1 MKKLLSMA
9 VALFAATTMFA
20 QTADGTFTLQP
31 KFGMTIANSTNDNT
45 SAKVGFIG
53 GVEAGYQFDKHFAFT
68 MGVNYAQYGCK
79 TNIFD
84 YKDNSI
90 DLKYNMN
97 YITVPILA
105 NYYVFQGLAIK
116 AGLEPAFKVSA
127 TAKVTD
133 LPYDLDEYLPSDVNE
148 DEYLPSNTDNAK
160 AVILSIPVG
169 VSYEY
174 NNIVLDARYNI
185 GITNAIDNISS
196 KNSAFVLTLGYK
208 FTL

>member
-20 QTADGTFTLQP
+20 QTEDGTFTLQP
-31 KFGMTIANSTNDNT
+31 KVGMTIANSTNDNT

-79 TNIFD
+79 IENT
-84 YKDNSI
+84 
-90 DLKYNMN
+90 DLKMNMD

-105 NYYVFQGLAIK
+105 NYYVCQGLAIK

-127 TAKVTD
+127 SYKYPD
-133 LPYDLDEYLPSDVNE
+133 LPYDIDEVLPSDIGG
-148 DEYLPSNTDNAK
+148 AK

-169 VSYEY
+169 ASYEY
-174 NNIVLDARYNI
+174 KNVVLDARYNI
-185 GITNAIDNISS
+185 GVTDAIDNLSS

-208 FTL
+208 FAL

>member
-1 MKKLLSMA
+1 MKKLLSMV

-31 KFGMTIANSTNDNT
+31 KAGMTVSNSTNDNT

-79 TNIFD
+79 IENTDI
-84 YKDNSI
+84 KM
-90 DLKYNMN
+90 NMD

-105 NYYVFQGLAIK
+105 NYYVCQGLAIK
-116 AGLEPAFKVSA
+116 AGLEPAFNVSSETKYNDK
-127 TAKVTD
+127 TADISASKD
-133 LPYDLDEYLPSDVNE
+133 
-148 DEYLPSNTDNAK
+148 
-160 AVILSIPVG
+160 VILSIPVG
-169 VSYEY
+169 ASYEY
-174 NNIVLDARYNI
+174 KNVILDARYNI
-185 GITNAIDNISS
+185 GVTDAIDNLSS

-208 FTL
+208 FAL